1 MRRRLLQMLMAAV
14 TLFTVANLL
23 VSLHALRAQ
32 EGAMD
37 AMMRSYVLD
46 LAENFSSFPG
56 PQEQSHRGRMARMVV
71 PWPMALCK
79 WNWPPSSS
87 TRSRIPTRPSR
98 V

>member
-1 MRRRLLQMLMAAV
+1 MLMAAV

-46 LAENFSSFPG
+46 LAENFSSELSG
-56 PQEQSHRGRMARMVV
+56 AAGAVAQGQAGWRG
-71 PWPMALCK
+71 
-79 WNWPPSSS
+79 
-87 TRSRIPTRPSR
+87 
-98 V
+98 